1 VDIDLGLGLNV
12 TRVTMLRSPGL
23 PAPGSRPLARLGL
36 GEGVIGSL
44 EPGKHGDL
52 VVVRGPV
59 SVPPEGLLGLRA
71 ELTMVGGEIIHRA

>member
-1 VDIDLGLGLNV
+1 
-12 TRVTMLRSPGL
+12 M
-23 PAPGSRPLARLGL
+23 
-36 GEGVIGSL
+36 IGSL